1 MSKQSKRLD
10 PEVWDRIDRWRAKGW
25 SYRDLATKFKLSK
38 GTLAYRYGPGQ
49 KQKLRDRMKKWR
61 DPWQSKVNQFF
72 DRTIDQKRN
81 PKLMNKRP
89 ERTWDCKVRAFHKDK
104 NNSTKGLD
112 MKTRRDQM
120 NEHVW
125 PNNGK
130 DKNGLS
136 FPYASCAITGKKVS
150 VMEAKGH
157 PLAANLD
164 HEIPVARGGRN
175 ELSNAQLLKE
185 RINSMKGDMTNEE
198 FFDEIFDVVNGDA
211 FTKYIEKV
219 KKCQI
224 RIKHK

>member
-1 MSKQSKRLD
+1 
-10 PEVWDRIDRWRAKGW
+10 
-25 SYRDLATKFKLSK
+25 
-38 GTLAYRYGPGQ
+38 
-49 KQKLRDRMKKWR
+49 
-61 DPWQSKVNQFF
+61 
-72 DRTIDQKRN
+72 
-81 PKLMNKRP
+81 
-89 ERTWDCKVRAFHKDK
+89 
-104 NNSTKGLD
+104 
-112 MKTRRDQM
+112 
-120 NEHVW
+120 
-125 PNNGK
+125 
-130 DKNGLS
+130 
-136 FPYASCAITGKKVS
+136 
-150 VMEAKGH
+150 MEAKGH

>member
-1 MSKQSKRLD
+1 
-10 PEVWDRIDRWRAKGW
+10 
-25 SYRDLATKFKLSK
+25 
-38 GTLAYRYGPGQ
+38 
-49 KQKLRDRMKKWR
+49 
-61 DPWQSKVNQFF
+61 
-72 DRTIDQKRN
+72 
-81 PKLMNKRP
+81 MNKRP

-164 HEIPVARGGRN
+164 HEI
-175 ELSNAQLLKE
+175 LLQGVVETNYQCTIIKE

-219 KKCQI
+219 KK
-224 RIKHK
+224 